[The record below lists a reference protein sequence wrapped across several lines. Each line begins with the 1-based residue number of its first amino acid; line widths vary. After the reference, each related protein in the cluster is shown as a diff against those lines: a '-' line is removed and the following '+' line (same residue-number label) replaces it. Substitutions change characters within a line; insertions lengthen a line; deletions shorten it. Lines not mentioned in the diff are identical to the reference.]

1 MSFVKENFRCECP
14 ITSALDVLGDKWT
27 LVIIK
32 LMLLE
37 QKKTFK
43 EFSESV
49 ESIAPSILSSR
60 LKTLEKNGF
69 TLKVNLPNNKKTN
82 YYILTEKGLSLAPV
96 LIELALWSHHN
107 TRASDYQELIN
118 MKDKDKLQRSIVRKY
133 KSKTVTL

>member
-1 MSFVKENFRCECP
+1 
-14 ITSALDVLGDKWT
+14 
-27 LVIIK
+27 
-32 LMLLE
+32 MLLE

-107 TRASDYQELIN
+107 IRASDYQELIN

>member
-1 MSFVKENFRCECP
+1 MSFVKGNFRCECP

-107 TRASDYQELIN
+107 IRASDYQELIN